1 MTTPPILKRLTG
13 HEIFERLNN
22 GTYYWGSN
30 DQPSIYLV
38 TAILE
43 ALPVTWVAGGADTLQ
58 ITLERNLTELEHWSI
73 DRLMPDQ
80 INRDGNEIN
89 LWWD

>member
-1 MTTPPILKRLTG
+1 MTIPPKHKRLTG
-13 HEIFERLNN
+13 HEIFERLND
-22 GTYYWGSN
+22 GTYCWGCN
-30 DQPSIYLV
+30 DQPSVYLV

-58 ITLERNLTELEHWSI
+58 ITLERDLTPLEHWSI
-73 DRLMPDQ
+73 DRLTPDSV
-80 INRDGNEIN
+80 RREYNEIN